1 MKKGRKWTIVMTAVL
16 TLALLAGCG
25 AGNDPATSPVSSG
38 TTALQTEADS
48 KADPGSSTQADP
60 AETTAQLP
68 SESSAE
74 VPPESTAPVPPASSE
89 VPPASSEVPPET
101 APPETVPPV
110 TETPLGEDIIE
121 NSDGSR
127 LIRRY
132 DPEGRLVEEIRT
144 ASDGTQLSSKK
155 IIYYPGGTVVKW
167 IFEETRKTDGSL
179 RSSSESAYYENGS
192 IKSLEER
199 AADGSS
205 SLTQYDENGRE
216 ILQQKKNKDG
226 VTVSTV
232 TQTYYE
238 DGACASRITE
248 KRDDKGAVKERT
260 EELFYEN
267 GVTGSVEKTLS
278 DGRRLRTGYNSNGIR
293 ILYEEY
299 DSSGQIRLRNR
310 WEYYDDGTIA
320 ITSEEAWNAD
330 GSYKSA
336 TAVQYSTGGAIV
348 ERQTIREDQP
358 DRMISESFDENGRL
372 LRRQETLLDGS
383 FVSSVENVYY
393 TWADQLETTEEI
405 WLENDATCI
414 LKRTFTEDGTPMQV
428 FQQKADGT
436 TITTDMNEDGKPA
449 ERLIEDRYGGLIE
462 KLTWEYY
469 ESGETWVLESY
480 YWNEDSQGYETY
492 REEYTEDGDTY
503 LESHQYADGSGV
515 VRRYDQP
522 GRLAQYEE
530 YFPNGSLKYAFVY
543 LFFNNSDVCSRYMET
558 EGDENGK
565 TLAYSDTEYYD
576 DGSVKKSYDFYGVT
590 EVTREY
596 NKAGNLV
603 LYTYEEDDILLRK
616 EQYYYKT
623 TDPDA
628 LMEENIQVW
637 NADGSVDFHEINEY
651 GHSNGRKSTHT
662 YIYSDGSWEFKKYD
676 DKGRLILDREVLPS
690 NIVVKEREIDP
701 DNQYERVRKNYS
713 DGYLK
718 SDYTWINQQLR
729 SRTEYYESHA
739 VRVKETRNEDGTGEI
754 REYSET
760 GWLVWMERTT
770 KDWVVEVN
778 YKEGRR
784 TYERYADRNG
794 NFMKLVVRTYYT
806 EGGEKLIRIEV
817 TESDN
822 TSQTKI
828 IKDDG
833 KIGYG
838 DP

>member
-1 MKKGRKWTIVMTAVL
+1 MKKRSIWQTSLTAVLTAAL
-16 TLALLAGCG
+16 TLALLTGCG
-25 AGNDPATSPVSSG
+25 PNNQTG
-38 TTALQTEADS
+38 TTPAPAGTTPAATAADT
-48 KADPGSSTQADP
+48 KADPGSTQADP
-60 AETTAQLP
+60 AETTAPL
-68 SESSAE
+68 
-74 VPPESTAPVPPASSE
+74 PPESTAVPPASSE
-89 VPPASSEVPPET
+89 APPET

-110 TETPLGEDIIE
+110 TETPLGEDIVE
-121 NSDGSR
+121 DSDGTR

-132 DPEGRLVEEIRT
+132 DPDGRLVEEVRT
-144 ASDGTQLSSKK
+144 AADGTQLASKK
-155 IIYYPGGTVVKW
+155 IIYYPGGTAVKW
-167 IFEETRKTDGSL
+167 IFEETWKTDGSL
-179 RSSSESAYYENGS
+179 RSSSESAYYESGS
-192 IKSLEER
+192 IKSLEEQ

-205 SLTQYDENGRE
+205 TLTQYDENGRE
-216 ILQQKKNKDG
+216 ILLQKKNKDG
-226 VTVSTV
+226 AVVSAV

-248 KRDDKGAVKERT
+248 KRNDKGEVKERT

-278 DGRRLRTGYNSNGIR
+278 DGRRLLTGYNSNGIR

-299 DSSGQIRLRNR
+299 DGSGQIRLRNR
-310 WEYYDDGTIA
+310 WEYYDDGTVGM
-320 ITSEEAWNAD
+320 TTEEAWNAD

-336 TAVQYSTGGAIV
+336 SAVQYGADGAV
-348 ERQTIREDQP
+348 VKRQTIKEDQP
-358 DRMISESFDENGRL
+358 DRMVSESFDENGRL
-372 LRRQETLLDGS
+372 LYREETLLDGS

-414 LKRTFTEDGTPMQV
+414 LKRTFAEDGTPMQV

-449 ERLIEDRYGGLIE
+449 ERLTEDRYGGLIE
-462 KLTWEYY
+462 KLTWTYY
-469 ESGETWVLESY
+469 WSGETQALESY

-503 LESHQYADGSGV
+503 MENHRYADGSGV
-515 VRRYDQP
+515 IRWYDQP
-522 GRLAQYEE
+522 DRLCQYEE
-530 YFPNGSLKYAFVY
+530 YYPNDSLKYG
-543 LFFNNSDVCSRYMET
+543 FFYQFFENTNVCSFYAVV

-565 TLAYSDTEYYD
+565 TIAYSEREYFS

-590 EVTREY
+590 EVAREY
-596 NKAGNLV
+596 NKAGNPV
-603 LYTYEEDDILLRK
+603 LFTHTEDGVLRRK
-616 EQYYYKT
+616 EQYYYKA

-628 LMEENIQVW
+628 LTEEDIQVW

-651 GHSNGRKSTHT
+651 GHSNGRKSAHT
-662 YIYSDGSWEFKKYD
+662 YIYSDGSWEFQKYD

-701 DNQYERVRKNYS
+701 DKQYERVRKNYS

-729 SRTEYYESHA
+729 SRTEYYENHA
-739 VRVKETRNEDGTGEI
+739 VRVKETRNEDGTGET

-770 KDWVVEVN
+770 KDWVVEVS

-784 TYERYADRNG
+784 TYERYADRDG